1 MLVGLIRDV
10 VDVYSTLEVT
20 NTSQLGKKASS
31 EGPWRGYV
39 GSLHNDLLVIKCVF
53 CCCFVFFSFAV
64 FCSVLFVCLFVC
76 LFVSLVVFVL
86 FVCSWFFLHV
96 MHVNSACCKTSILIH
111 YSRWYI
117 L

>member
-31 EGPWRGYV
+31 KGPWRGYV

-64 FCSVLFVCLFVC
+64 FCLFVCLSFCFACCVCFVC
-76 LFVSLVVFVL
+76 LQLV
-86 FVCSWFFLHV
+86 FFARD
-96 MHVNSACCKTSILIH
+96 ACKFGLLQNIDTDPLQ
-111 YSRWYI
+111 
-117 L
+117 